1 MRMTAQK
8 RKSRQKEKQKK
19 AAKENFKPLN
29 LIRCKQRKGTHGL
42 NNQMPRVPFSGNP
55 FYI

>member
-1 MRMTAQK
+1 MRVTAKK

-19 AAKENFKPLN
+19 AAKENSRHPMLN
-29 LIRCKQRKGTHGL
+29 GYKQKKGTHGL